1 MDMSN
6 HKYVDWQP
14 DTYDDVITSE
24 KINYNK
30 RLLVFLSDYIKPGSH
45 ILDYGAGY
53 CIFLRVARN
62 AGHEVQGVNPC
73 RYMANWAANW
83 LNILVHPVFGQELET
98 DQRFDLILSDQT
110 FEHLVDPLKDLRK
123 IYSLLV
129 VGGLA
134 YINVPNWWVFRRF
147 LHGKKHLK
155 DFSHYNY
162 FTPRTLANLCRIE
175 KLGFEILKVSPTLP
189 DKVLPKIGHWIF
201 NRIGIGDCSILIR
214 KMPQGQ
220 QSV

>member
-1 MDMSN
+1 MELVIVSFCVLQGTLAMRFKVSIRADIWLTGPLTGS
-6 HKYVDWQP
+6 
-14 DTYDDVITSE
+14 TYLYT
-24 KINYNK
+24 
-30 RLLVFLSDYIKPGSH
+30 LF
-45 ILDYGAGY
+45 
-53 CIFLRVARN
+53 
-62 AGHEVQGVNPC
+62 
-73 RYMANWAANW
+73 
-83 LNILVHPVFGQELET
+83 FGQELET

-110 FEHLVDPLKDLRK
+110 FEHLVDPLMNLRK

-134 YINVPNWWVFRRF
+134 YIKVPNWWTFRRF
-147 LHGKKHLK
+147 LHGKKCLK
-155 DFSHYNY
+155 DLSHYNY

-220 QSV
+220 QRV